1 MIILKDNGIHLDL
14 QYRAPAPSGEGY
26 PFLRKGFGKAMAN
39 FACHHRVQQVD
50 GAQALLMSDA
60 SKR

>member
-1 MIILKDNGIHLDL
+1 MIIIKDNGIHSDV
-14 QYRAPAPSGEGY
+14 QYRPTTPSGEGY